1 MDSLTRRESIL
12 NSPTLWGSKNA
23 QCSKSGKRKEFNQ
36 LGAIVQS
43 SLACSRRRRRSWKK
57 ICNLAKS
64 FAPECWDYI
73 FLWIAS

>member
-23 QCSKSGKRKEFNQ
+23 QCSKSGNRKEFNQ

-43 SLACSRRRRRSWKK
+43 SLACSRRRRSWKK
-57 ICNLAKS
+57 ICNPAES
-64 FAPECWDYI
+64 FASECWDFI

>member
-12 NSPTLWGSKNA
+12 NSPTLWGSQNA

-43 SLACSRRRRRSWKK
+43 SLACSRRRRSSWKK
-57 ICNLAKS
+57 ISNPAKS
-64 FAPECWDYI
+64 FASECWDFF